1 MFENGHLTQ
10 WFTRNKLLLV
20 RWSLAVSYLWF
31 GMLKFFPGMSPAEE
45 LAQATIRALS
55 FGLIPDELSIVL
67 LAIWEVGI
75 GLALVS
81 GWFLRFIAQAGI
93 VHLILTFTPLFFFPE
108 LSFTQV
114 PFGFTIVGQYIVK
127 NLVFLVAFGILL
139 TEKQPEG

>member
-67 LAIWEVGI
+67 LAIWEVGL

-81 GWFLRFIAQAGI
+81 GWLLRFASACRYRAPDPD
-93 VHLILTFTPLFFFPE
+93 LYALFFSRT
-108 LSFTQV
+108 SFHKYL
-114 PFGFTIVGQYIVK
+114 GFTIVGQYIVK
-127 NLVFLVAFGILL
+127 PGLPGGLRHFY
-139 TEKQPEG
+139 